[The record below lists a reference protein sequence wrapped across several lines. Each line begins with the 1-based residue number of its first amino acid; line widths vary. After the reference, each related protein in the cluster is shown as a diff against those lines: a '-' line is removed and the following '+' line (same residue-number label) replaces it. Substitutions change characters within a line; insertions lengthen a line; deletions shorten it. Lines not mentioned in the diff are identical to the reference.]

1 MTWILDSNKEDKKE
15 EVEMV
20 SKEEINL
27 EINRMLRDQKSPNRA
42 IILNLGKDIKNEI
55 LTIVDTNNTIM
66 IEEEDKIIGII
77 EEEDSTTMTE
87 VIGEKDN
94 TIMIEDRITKV
105 TETKDHDNTKI
116 SLETIT
122 IAIET
127 IEIMK
132 DKTNI
137 KI

>member
-1 MTWILDSNKEDKKE
+1 LTWILDSNKEDKKE